1 MRTFP
6 LFTALLPALL
16 VVGPSLALAQSP
28 SPSDSAFG
36 DTDKLR
42 IAVMD
47 LKATSGFP
55 EELSGSLTDVM
66 TEALDR
72 QGVFKPISTRDI
84 ARMMDFEAQKETL
97 GCTDDTSCLADLV
110 GAMGAQYLV
119 TGSITLLGE
128 QYLLQLQLFDIDHAR
143 VMRRESRDYE
153 GPPSGLLKLAEG
165 AVQALVRDLLA
176 ASAGHL
182 VVEASEPDATV
193 RVDDR
198 IVGVTPLPLLE
209 LGGGVHKV
217 EVLKEGFITV
227 ALDVEVKKGETTRV
241 EAKLVPSPA
250 YREAYT
256 QRAWL
261 VRGASFA
268 GMGVGAL
275 GLLGAGALYGG
286 GLLVA
291 DGLRTRIDTYNA
303 AAVREQAEL
312 DDIRRELQTLNAMD
326 TGVIV
331 AASVGVIALGAGV
344 ATFFLGPDP
353 GRYEE

>member
-1 MRTFP
+1 MKA
-6 LFTALLPALL
+6 LSLLVALLFVPA
-16 VVGPSLALAQSP
+16 LALAQGNASA
-28 SPSDSAFG
+28 DGAFG
-36 DTDKLR
+36 DTDKIR
-42 IAVMD
+42 IAIMD

-55 EELSGSLTDVM
+55 DELTGSITDVM

-84 ARMMDFEAQKETL
+84 ARMMDFEVQKQNL
-97 GCTDDTSCLADLV
+97 GCTDDTSCLAEMV

-119 TGSITLLGE
+119 TGSISLLGD
-128 QYLLQLQLFDIDHAR
+128 QYLLQLQLFDIDNAR
-143 VMRRESRDYE
+143 VMRRESRDYQ
-153 GPPSGLLKLAEG
+153 GAPSGLLKLAEG

-176 ASAGHL
+176 ESAGQL
-182 VVEASEPDATV
+182 EVKASEPEATV

-198 IVGVTPLPLLE
+198 IVGVTPLAPLE

-227 ALDVEVKKGETTRV
+227 VLDVEVKKGETTLV

-250 YREAYT
+250 YREAYAR
-256 QRAWL
+256 QAWL
-261 VRGASFA
+261 IRGAAFA
-268 GMGVGAL
+268 GMGIGAL
-275 GLLGAGALYGG
+275 GLVGAGALYGG
-286 GLLVA
+286 GFVMA
-291 DGLRTRIDTYNA
+291 EGLRARIDAYNS

-312 DDIRRELQTLNAMD
+312 DGIRRELQALNAMD

-331 AASVGVIALGAGV
+331 GASVGVIALGAGV
-344 ATFFLGPDP
+344 AAFFLGPDP